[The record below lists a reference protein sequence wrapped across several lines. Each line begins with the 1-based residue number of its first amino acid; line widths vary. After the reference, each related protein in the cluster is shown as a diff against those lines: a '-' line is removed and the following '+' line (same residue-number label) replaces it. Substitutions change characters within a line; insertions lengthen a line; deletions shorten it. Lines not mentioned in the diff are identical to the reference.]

1 MVQVSATNK
10 GRYPQPALGKEWKL
24 LGLWG
29 QASGLEAPSISAPT
43 ARDIIPPI
51 LLCTTHVT
59 SLNSQSPVNSS
70 PCLRYTIL
78 ERHHDR
84 IANEPLR
91 IKPLGVL

>member
-29 QASGLEAPSISAPT
+29 QASGREAPSISAPT

-51 LLCTTHVT
+51 LLCT
-59 SLNSQSPVNSS
+59 
-70 PCLRYTIL
+70 
-78 ERHHDR
+78 EDR
-84 IANEPLR
+84 TKSFDLSKNLIWPAGG
-91 IKPLGVL
+91 IFKS